1 MSLTAK
7 HHPYALRIPVQ
18 QARELTKAQK
28 VSGQSINQLVMLC
41 VQRALPEVI
50 ATFAAHTRVTN
61 VDPLPAAT
69 WRKIYRR
76 KDELADVSASQL
88 AAFQSREMP
97 E

>member
-1 MSLTAK
+1 MSLTK
-7 HHPYALRIPVQ
+7 HHAYALRIPVQ

-28 VSGQSINQLVMLC
+28 ISGQSINQLVMLC
-41 VQRALPEVI
+41 VRRALPEVI
-50 ATFAAHTRVTN
+50 STFALQSRITN

-76 KDELADVSASQL
+76 QDELQSISAKQL
-88 AAFQSREMP
+88 AAFQSQGPP